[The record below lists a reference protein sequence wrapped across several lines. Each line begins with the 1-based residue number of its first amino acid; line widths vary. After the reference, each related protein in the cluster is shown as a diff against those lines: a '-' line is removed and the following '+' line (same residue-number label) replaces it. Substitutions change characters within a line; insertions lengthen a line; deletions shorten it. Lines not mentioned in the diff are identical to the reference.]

1 MIGNK
6 LRKLRLE
13 KGVTQ
18 RDIAELLGVSPR
30 TISSYETDISDPPL
44 DNLKILA
51 NYFNV
56 TVDYMMDLENT
67 SNIIQL
73 NLFPDDEY
81 KIIKIKVYETLNL
94 KDESK
99 NKYLEDKYFFVE
111 KKEKESNYFGMK
123 IKTDQMTPFIR
134 EGDIG
139 IIKKVDGNE
148 DDIYLL
154 NYKNIPILRKVK
166 YEKEG
171 FWLIPINPKYNPE
184 YFTEKEIEENKIEKI
199 GKVIEVRRKL

>member
-44 DNLKILA
+44 DNLKTLA

-81 KIIKIKVYETLNL
+81 KIIKLKIYDVLNFQ
-94 KDESK
+94 DESK
-99 NKYLEDKYFFVE
+99 NKYLEDKYILVD
-111 KKEKESNYFGMK
+111 KREKESNYFGIR
-123 IKTDQMTPFIR
+123 IKTDQMVPFIR
-134 EGDIG
+134 EEDIG
-139 IIKKVDGNE
+139 IIKRVDGTE
-148 DDIYLL
+148 EDIYLL
-154 NYKNIPILRKVK
+154 NYENRPILRKVK
-166 YEKEG
+166 YEDDG
-171 FWLIPINPKYNPE
+171 AWLIPINPKYNPE
-184 YFTEKEIEENKIEKI
+184 FFTEKELKENTIEKI
-199 GKVIEVRRKL
+199 GKVIEIRRKF